1 MGRFLILAAFVLLS
15 AIAQNSLM
23 FAADEDLLTQGETLF
38 NTKEGL
44 GVKIAC
50 ITCHKADKAITK
62 GQVAGLGDQ
71 LPDSINKYIT
81 EKSKG
86 TALDKNSQEMKA
98 LETYIRDKHSV

>member
-1 MGRFLILAAFVLLS
+1 MKKICIVTLSILVIVLV
-15 AIAQNSLM
+15 QNSLL
-23 FAADEDLLTQGETLF
+23 FAADEELVVKGETLF

-98 LETYIRDKHSV
+98 LETYIR